1 MLIPTAILPGR
12 PYPLGATWTGE
23 GVNFAVYSEYATL
36 IQLCLFDEREKEMRR
51 INLRWNDNGVWHC
64 FLPEAR
70 PGLRYGFRA
79 HGPYEPE
86 EGHHF
91 NPSKL
96 LLDPYAKMVTGCLQW
111 HESFNGY
118 RLANPAPRFQGAIPG
133 GSGEYRAVTPQGPV
147 RDDRNSANYM
157 PKAVVID
164 PNFPWGHHDR
174 PHIPLQNS
182 IIYEMHVKGFSQELL
197 DVPPS
202 LRGTYAGLGHSA
214 SIAYLK
220 KLGVTAVELLPVH
233 LSMSEPRLTKMGLS
247 NYWGYN
253 TVGFFTPD
261 PRYAATP
268 NPVREFQEMVRSL
281 HSAGLEVILDV
292 VYNHT
297 AEQGEFGPTISFRGL
312 DNYTYYRVE
321 GNDPGSYINTTGC
334 GNSLDT
340 RQPKVMQLVTD
351 SLRYWVEY
359 MHVDG
364 FRFDLAPTIART
376 GADHH
381 FDSHCSLLDAMA
393 QDPVLNTVKLIA
405 EPWDCG
411 YGGYQL
417 GNFPLG
423 WSEWND
429 SWRDTVRR
437 YWRGDGFM
445 LGSLASKISGS
456 SDSFYGRSPLASVN
470 FVTAHDGFTLAD
482 LVTYERKQN
491 WDNGE
496 NNRDGND
503 NNLNWNC
510 GAEGPSKDPKIRAL
524 RLRQQRNMLLT
535 LLLSQGVPMLTAG
548 DEFGRSQ
555 QGNNNAYCQDSPISY
570 LHWDWNPD
578 QSELWEFVRR
588 IIALRREHPAF
599 RRTTFF
605 KGEEQFTGVKDVIWY
620 NENGLEMEND
630 DWNGRCLCL
639 GMYIAGDYLEG
650 SLDERGL
657 PQRDN
662 SFLLIFSN
670 NDSPQTFTLPKPK
683 NWAEWR
689 IILDTEKP
697 ERRDETAGRTLT
709 LAPFSAVVMLEA
721 ERRR

>member
-1 MLIPTAILPGR
+1 MLIPTAILPGK
-12 PYPLGATWTGE
+12 PYPLGATWTGD

-36 IQLCLFDEREKEMRR
+36 VQLCLFDEKEREVSR

-64 FLPEAR
+64 FLSEAR

-96 LLDPYAKMVTGCLQW
+96 LLDPYAKMVTGPCRW

-133 GSGEYRAVTPQGPV
+133 GSGEYRAVAPQGPV

-157 PKAVVID
+157 PKSVVID
-164 PNFPWGHHDR
+164 PNFPWDKKDR
-174 PHIPLQNS
+174 PQTPLQNS
-182 IIYEMHVKGFSQELL
+182 IIYELHVKGFTQELL
-197 DVPPS
+197 DVPPA
-202 LRGTYAGLGHSA
+202 LRGTYAGLGHAA
-214 SIAYLK
+214 SVAYLK
-220 KLGVTAVELLPVH
+220 KLGVTAVELLPVQ
-233 LSMSEPRLTKMGLS
+233 LSMSEPRLTQMGLS

-253 TVGFFTPD
+253 TIGFFTPD
-261 PRYAATP
+261 PRFAYSS

-281 HSAGLEVILDV
+281 HSAGIEVILDV

-359 MHVDG
+359 MHADG
-364 FRFDLAPTIART
+364 FRFDLATTIART
-376 GADHH
+376 GFDHH
-381 FDSHCSLLDAMA
+381 FDSHCSLLDAIA

-417 GNFPLG
+417 GNFPQG

-429 SWRDTVRR
+429 SWRDTIRC
-437 YWRGDGFM
+437 YWRGDSGL
-445 LGSLASKISGS
+445 LGRLASKISGS
-456 SDSFYGRSPLASVN
+456 SDSFYRRSPLASIN

-510 GAEGPSKDPKIRAL
+510 GEEGPSASPKVRAL

-555 QGNNNAYCQDSPISY
+555 QGNNNAYCQDSAISY
-570 LHWDWNPD
+570 LHWDWTD
-578 QSELWEFVRR
+578 EQEQLWEFVRR
-588 IIALRREHPAF
+588 VIALRREHPAF

-670 NDSPQTFTLPKPK
+670 NRRPQSFVLPKPK
-683 NWAEWR
+683 SWAEWR

-697 ERRDETAGRTLT
+697 ERRDETAGKTLA
-709 LAPFSAVVMLEA
+709 LAPFNAVVMLEA